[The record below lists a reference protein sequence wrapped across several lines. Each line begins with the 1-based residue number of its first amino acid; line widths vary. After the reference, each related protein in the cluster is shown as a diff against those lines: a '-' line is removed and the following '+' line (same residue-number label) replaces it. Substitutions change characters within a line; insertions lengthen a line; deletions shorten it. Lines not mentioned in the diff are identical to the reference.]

1 VWLLFGILEA
11 MIFFRIGLKF
21 IGANSGSP
29 IVGFIYGFTDLFLF
43 PFNGLINSPTS
54 GNMVFELSSVFAMLV
69 YGAMA
74 WVVERMVY
82 LIFVRPRGSVVAV
95 TETSTSEHHS
105 TP

>member
-1 VWLLFGILEA
+1 
-11 MIFFRIGLKF
+11 
-21 IGANSGSP
+21 
-29 IVGFIYGFTDLFLF
+29 
-43 PFNGLINSPTS
+43 
-54 GNMVFELSSVFAMLV
+54 MLV

-74 WVVERMVY
+74 WAVERMVY